1 MSFIEKWIKKLPLV
15 TFLTKKSKRII
26 LPGFESLPLY
36 DVSVF
41 FVEQLRK
48 IGISMRAAAI
58 SFNILLALPAGL
70 IFICT
75 LVPYLPKAVHFEKE
89 LLNAL
94 AEIIRNEGTYRLL
107 AEIIHDFFG
116 TTRGGLLSFSFA
128 AAIFFSSNAMM
139 GIMLTFDRSYFE
151 SRSTKFLAKRRTA
164 ILLTS
169 LLIIL
174 VLATI
179 ILLATQAPVRSYL
192 LRKLNWDIPII
203 QWAFQAFRW
212 LTIILLNFF
221 TIAFIYRYAPAIK
234 NRWKLFSPGAILA
247 SVLTITTTWIFGIWV
262 NNFGQYNQVY
272 GSIGTVLIVMNLVYI
287 NSLVLIIGFEV
298 NVSITSIKSQSIQR
312 QKEEDLADEG
322 ENESDI
328 QAKTTAN

>member
-1 MSFIEKWIKKLPLV
+1 MILLENRLKKLPIF
-15 TFLTKKSKRII
+15 TFLVRKSKRII
-26 LPGFESLPLY
+26 LPGFEGLPLY
-36 DVSVF
+36 DVLVF
-41 FVEQLRK
+41 FGEQLKK

-70 IFICT
+70 IFLCT

-94 AEIIRNEGTYRLL
+94 GEIIRNEGTYNLL

-139 GIMLTFDRSYFE
+139 GIMHTFDRSYFE
-151 SRSTKFLAKRRTA
+151 SRSNRFLAKRRTA
-164 ILLTS
+164 IMLTS
-169 LLIIL
+169 LLITLI
-174 VLATI
+174 LATL

-192 LRKLNWDIPII
+192 LRKINWDIPVI
-203 QWAFQAFRW
+203 QWAFQAARW
-212 LTIILLNFF
+212 FTIILLNFF
-221 TIAFIYRYAPAIK
+221 TIAFIYRYAPAIR
-234 NRWKLFSPGAILA
+234 NRWRLFSPGAILA
-247 SVLTITTTWIFGIWV
+247 TLLTIATSWIFGAWV

-272 GSIGTVLIVMNLVYI
+272 GSLGTVLIVMNLVYI

-298 NVSITSIKSQSIQR
+298 NVSITAIKAQSLMR
-312 QKEEDLADEG
+312 QQAEALQQMQ
-322 ENESDI
+322 ENSAENNKQPPAS
-328 QAKTTAN
+328 